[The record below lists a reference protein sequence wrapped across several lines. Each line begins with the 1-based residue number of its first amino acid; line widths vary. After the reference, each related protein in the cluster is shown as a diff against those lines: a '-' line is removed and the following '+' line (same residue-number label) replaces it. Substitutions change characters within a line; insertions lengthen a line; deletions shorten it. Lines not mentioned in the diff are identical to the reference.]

1 MGVNPDDKGFSDNRM
16 RAEVNACLRRATLAE
31 LREVAS
37 WITSAR
43 ECELWAGPRLS
54 FPLDVS
60 VLPARIDFD
69 EARTFAMSSDDRLVA
84 FGQIVPKALRRAHLA
99 RVIVAPAV
107 RGCGHGE
114 RLIRS
119 LIDEACRQSHQR
131 ISLNVDRSNVPA
143 IALYSKL
150 GFLEAERPADEPD
163 AHGSRYMELRAR
175 P

>member
-1 MGVNPDDKGFSDNRM
+1 VSHDHKSFSDNRM
-16 RAEVNACLRRATLAE
+16 RAEVDACLRRATLAE
-31 LREVAS
+31 LKEVAS

-43 ECELWAGPRLS
+43 ECELWAGPRLP

-69 EARTFAMSSDDRLVA
+69 EARTFAMSSGDRLVA

-119 LIDEACRQSHQR
+119 LIDEARRQAHLR
-131 ISLNVDRSNVPA
+131 ISLNVDRANIPA

-150 GFLEAERPADEPD
+150 GFLDAERPADEPD

>member
-1 MGVNPDDKGFSDNRM
+1 MDCDHKSFSDNRM
-16 RAEVNACLRRATLAE
+16 RAELNACLRRATIAE
-31 LREVAS
+31 LTEVAS

-43 ECELWAGPRLS
+43 ECELWAGPRLP

-60 VLPARIDFD
+60 ALPARIDFD
-69 EARTFAMSSDDRLVA
+69 EVRTFAMSSGDRLVA

-99 RVIVAPAV
+99 RIIVSPSV

-114 RLIRS
+114 RLMRS
-119 LIDEACRQSHQR
+119 LIDEAHRQSHLR
-131 ISLNVDRSNVPA
+131 VSLNVDHANVPA
-143 IALYSKL
+143 IGLYSKL

-163 AHGSRYMELRAR
+163 AHGSRYMELGTR

>member
-1 MGVNPDDKGFSDNRM
+1 MGVDRDHKICSDNRM
-16 RAEVNACLRRATLAE
+16 RAEVKEYLRRATLAE
-31 LREVAS
+31 LTEVAS

-43 ECELWAGPRLS
+43 ECELWAGPRLP

-69 EARTFAMSSDDRLVA
+69 EARTFAMSSGDRLVA

-119 LIDEACRQSHQR
+119 LIDEARRQSHLR
-131 ISLNVDRSNVPA
+131 ISLNVDRENVPA

-150 GFLEAERPADEPD
+150 GFFEAQRPADEPD
-163 AHGSRYMELRAR
+163 AHGSRYMELRT
-175 P
+175 